1 MGEKHSGGGGGGI
14 FFFSV
19 NVGAKIPWF
28 PDSPPLLSSPPS
40 VQGRTHCY
48 QNIIH
53 YGADSLIGGPGT
65 LRKAVGNFRHC
76 PAPRGGKSRE
86 GEEGWGKK
94 NEGENER
101 EERRFIMR
109 ALFFLLFFEVVS
121 EDWWTEERWRG
132 RGLSENPVAPWL
144 CVLFLQVTIQSLWS
158 QFCWLFEIISC
169 HSTEKVPGIRQI
181 INSFIISR
189 PRHFHV
195 RYVIF
200 YTTVMQWMLRILYLI
215 YLT

>member
-76 PAPRGGKSRE
+76 PAPRGGKVWR
-86 GEEGWGKK
+86 GGGRKMK
-94 NEGENER
+94 ER
-101 EERRFIMR
+101 MKERRGDSSWE
-109 ALFFLLFFEVVS
+109 LFFFPPFLWGGKRRLVDWREMERQGIIRKSSCSLTLCFIPSSHDPEFVKSVLL
-121 EDWWTEERWRG
+121 
-132 RGLSENPVAPWL
+132 
-144 CVLFLQVTIQSLWS
+144 
-158 QFCWLFEIISC
+158 IIWNYFMS
-169 HSTEKVPGIRQI
+169 
-181 INSFIISR
+181 
-189 PRHFHV
+189 
-195 RYVIF
+195 
-200 YTTVMQWMLRILYLI
+200 
-215 YLT
+215 